1 MRKRVINAARGS
13 RGQSWFTKDIV
24 DLRKALHGA
33 ERKWFR
39 CGDTEMKKEKRRVHA
54 EQQRMYRKL
63 TVSRAKKGLKRADN

>member
-1 MRKRVINAARGS
+1 MINAARGS

-39 CGDTEMKKEKRRVHA
+39 CGDTEIKKEKV
-54 EQQRMYRKL
+54 ECML
-63 TVSRAKKGLKRADN
+63 SNKGCIGK

>member
-1 MRKRVINAARGS
+1 MKWRANLRKRVINAARGS

-39 CGDTEMKKEKRRVHA
+39 CGDTEIKKEK
-54 EQQRMYRKL
+54 EECML
-63 TVSRAKKGLKRADN
+63 SNKGCIGK